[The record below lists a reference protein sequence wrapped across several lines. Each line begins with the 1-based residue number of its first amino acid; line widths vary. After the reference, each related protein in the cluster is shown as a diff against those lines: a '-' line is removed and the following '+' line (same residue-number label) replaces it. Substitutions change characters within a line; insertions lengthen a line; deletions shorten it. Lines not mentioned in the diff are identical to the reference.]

1 MTDAKTT
8 TEWLTPQSIMLA
20 VAVFALLVQAAAAL
34 IGLIKFMWKVATKD
48 DIELIRKDI
57 KSLKDDTERDVE
69 SLKTDTE
76 RDMASLKTD
85 IERDVESLKTDV
97 REIRQDSTNQ
107 PAKNET
113 RHAGVGPPSLEVIN
127 TREKGDF
134 TADERENRTR
144 S

>member
-20 VAVFALLVQAAAAL
+20 VAVFALLVQAAATL

-48 DIELIRKDI
+48 DIESIRNDI

-76 RDMASLKTD
+76 RDVESLKTD
-85 IERDVESLKTDV
+85 IERDMS
-97 REIRQDSTNQ
+97 
-107 PAKNET
+107 AM
-113 RHAGVGPPSLEVIN
+113 
-127 TREKGDF
+127 
-134 TADERENRTR
+134 
-144 S
+144 